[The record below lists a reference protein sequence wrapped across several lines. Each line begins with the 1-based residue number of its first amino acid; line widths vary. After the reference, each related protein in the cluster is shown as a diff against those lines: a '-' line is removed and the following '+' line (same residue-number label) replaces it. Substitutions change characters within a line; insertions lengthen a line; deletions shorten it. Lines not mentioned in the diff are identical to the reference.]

1 MTRHLHVRTLA
12 DVLAARSAGVDRA
25 ALTAVREIVEDVRRE
40 GDRALRRW
48 AMHFGELKAG
58 EPVFL
63 DRHAIES
70 ALDRI
75 EPEAVE
81 RLQRVAGRIRRF
93 AEAQRAAV
101 RDHEV
106 ALPGGA
112 SGWRFVPVERA
123 GCYTP
128 GGRYPLPSSALMSV
142 IPAVIAGVEDIWVAS
157 PKPSWETLASAAIAG
172 ATGLVA
178 AGGAQAIATLAYGAG
193 PVPPCDVIVGPGNA
207 FVTAAK
213 QLVTE
218 RVAIDM
224 LAGPSELV
232 VVADETAE
240 PDLVAADL
248 LAQAE
253 HDPQAIPLLITTDRS
268 FADAVDRALGEQ
280 LATLPTAD
288 IARVAVGNGGAIV
301 VGSIDDASAA
311 CDALAPEHLE
321 LHVAEPE
328 ALQARLRHYGAL
340 FVGANAAE
348 VLGDY
353 GAGPN
358 HVLPTGGTARSAGG
372 LSVLTFLRSQTWL
385 RIDDLSEARELVDDA
400 AWLGRVE
407 GLEGH
412 ARAAERRV
420 KRER

>member
-1 MTRHLHVRTLA
+1 MTAHLHVRTLDDLRA
-12 DVLAARSAGVDRA
+12 SRAGGIDRA
-25 ALTAVREIVEDVRRE
+25 AVTAVREIVDDVRRE

-48 AMHFGELKAG
+48 AMHFGELKAH

-63 DRHAIES
+63 DRYAIES

-75 EPEAVE
+75 GPEAVE
-81 RLQRVAGRIRRF
+81 RLHRVAGRIRGF
-93 AEAQRAAV
+93 AEVQRAAA

-106 ALPGGA
+106 AIPGGA
-112 SGWRFVPVERA
+112 AGSRFVPIERA

-128 GGRYPLPSSALMSV
+128 GGRYPLPSSALMTV
-142 IPAVIAGVEDIWVAS
+142 IPAEVAGVEEIWVAS

-172 ATGLVA
+172 ADGVVA
-178 AGGAQAIATLAYGAG
+178 AGGAQAIAALAYGAG
-193 PVPPCDVIVGPGNA
+193 PVQPSDVVVGPGNA
-207 FVTAAK
+207 YVTAAK

-224 LAGPSELV
+224 LAGPSELA
-232 VVADETAE
+232 VVADDSAD
-240 PDLVAADL
+240 PHLVAADL

-253 HDPQAIPLLITTDRS
+253 HDPRAMPVLITTDRTL
-268 FADAVDRALGEQ
+268 ADAVDIAIGEQ

-288 IARVAVGNGGAIV
+288 IARAALGNGGAIV
-301 VGSIDDASAA
+301 VSGLEEAVAAS
-311 CDALAPEHLE
+311 DALAPEHLE
-321 LHVAEPE
+321 LHVADPK
-328 ALQARLRHYGAL
+328 ALQSRLTHYGAL
-340 FVGANAAE
+340 FVGASAAE

-372 LSVLTFLRSQTWL
+372 LSVFTFLRSQTWL
-385 RIDDLSEARELVDDA
+385 RIDDLSEARELVNDA
-400 AWLGRVE
+400 VWLGRVE

-420 KRER
+420 KREP

>member
-1 MTRHLHVRTLA
+1 VRTLE

-75 EPEAVE
+75 EPESVE
-81 RLQRVAGRIRRF
+81 RLQRVAGRIRHF

-106 ALPGGA
+106 ALPGGV

-193 PVPPCDVIVGPGNA
+193 PVSPCDVVVGPGNA

-213 QLVTE
+213 QLVSE

-253 HDPQAIPLLITTDRS
+253 HDPQAIPVLITTDRT
-268 FADAVDRALGEQ
+268 FADAVDRAIGEQ
-280 LATLPTAD
+280 LATLPTAAV
-288 IARVAVGNGGAIV
+288 ARAAVGNGGAIV
-301 VGSIDDASAA
+301 VGGIDDASAA

-328 ALQARLRHYGAL
+328 ALQARFRHYGAL

-358 HVLPTGGTARSAGG
+358 HVLPTGGTARSVGG

-400 AWLGRVE
+400 AWLGKVE

-420 KRER
+420 KSDG

>member
-1 MTRHLHVRTLA
+1 VTTHLHVRTL
-12 DVLAARSAGVDRA
+12 DDLRPSRAGGIDRA
-25 ALTAVREIVEDVRRE
+25 AVTAVREIVDDVRRE

-48 AMHFGELKAG
+48 AMHFGELKAH

-75 EPEAVE
+75 GPEAVE
-81 RLQRVAGRIRRF
+81 RLQRVAGRIRGF
-93 AEAQRAAV
+93 AEAQRAAA

-106 ALPGGA
+106 AISGGA
-112 SGWRFVPVERA
+112 AGSRFVPVERA

-128 GGRYPLPSSALMSV
+128 GGRYPLPSSALMTV
-142 IPAVIAGVEDIWVAS
+142 IPAAVAGVEEIWVAS

-172 ATGLVA
+172 ADGVVA
-178 AGGAQAIATLAYGAG
+178 AGGAQAIAALAYGAG
-193 PVPPCDVIVGPGNA
+193 PVRPSDVVVGPGNA
-207 FVTAAK
+207 YVTAAK

-224 LAGPSELV
+224 LAGPSELA
-232 VVADETAE
+232 VVADDSAD

-253 HDPQAIPLLITTDRS
+253 HDPQAMPVLITTDRTL
-268 FADAVDRALGEQ
+268 ADAVDIAIGEQ

-288 IARVAVGNGGAIV
+288 IARAALGNGGAIV
-301 VGSIDDASAA
+301 VSGLEEAVAAS
-311 CDALAPEHLE
+311 DALAPEHLE
-321 LHVAEPE
+321 LHVADPK
-328 ALQARLRHYGAL
+328 ALQSRLTHYGAL
-340 FVGANAAE
+340 FVGAGAAE

-358 HVLPTGGTARSAGG
+358 HVLPTGGTARSVGG
-372 LSVLTFLRSQTWL
+372 PSVCTCLRSQTWL
-385 RIDDLSEARELVDDA
+385 RIDDLSEARELVHDA
-400 AWLGRVE
+400 VWLGRVE

-420 KRER
+420 KREP

>member
-1 MTRHLHVRTLA
+1 VR
-12 DVLAARSAGVDRA
+12 DIVD
-25 ALTAVREIVEDVRRE
+25 DVRRE

-48 AMHFGELKAG
+48 AMHFGELKAA

-63 DRHAIES
+63 DRHAIAS

-75 EPEAVE
+75 EPETVA
-81 RLQRVAGRIRRF
+81 RLQRVAGRIRGF

-101 RDHEV
+101 HDHEV
-106 ALPGGA
+106 TIPGGA
-112 SGWRFVPVERA
+112 AGSRFVPVERA

-128 GGRYPLPSSALMSV
+128 GGRYPLPSSALMTV
-142 IPAVIAGVEDIWVAS
+142 IPAAVAGVEEIWVAS

-172 ATGLVA
+172 AAGVVA
-178 AGGAQAIATLAYGAG
+178 AGGAQAIAALAYGAG
-193 PVPPCDVIVGPGNA
+193 PVAPCDIVVGPGNA
-207 FVTAAK
+207 YVTAAK

-232 VVADETAE
+232 VVADSSAD

-253 HDPQAIPLLITTDRS
+253 HDPTAMPVLITTDR
-268 FADAVDRALGEQ
+268 AVAAAVDHAIGQQ
-280 LATLPTAD
+280 LAAMPTAG
-288 IARVAVGNGGAIV
+288 IARVALENGGAIV
-301 VGSIDDASAA
+301 VSGLDEAVAAS
-311 CDALAPEHLE
+311 DALAPEHLE
-321 LHVAEPE
+321 LHVVDPS
-328 ALQARLRHYGAL
+328 ALQPRFTHYGAL
-340 FVGANAAE
+340 FVGANAGE

-358 HVLPTGGTARSAGG
+358 HVLPTGGTARSVGG
-372 LSVLTFLRSQTWL
+372 LSVLTFLRTQTWL
-385 RIDDLSEARELVDDA
+385 RIDDLTAARELVDDA
-400 AWLGRVE
+400 VGLGRIE

-412 ARAAERRV
+412 ARAAGRRV
-420 KRER
+420 QGEG

>member
-1 MTRHLHVRTLA
+1 
-12 DVLAARSAGVDRA
+12 VDRA

-75 EPEAVE
+75 EPESVE
-81 RLQRVAGRIRRF
+81 RLQRVAGRIRHF

-106 ALPGGA
+106 ALPGGV

-193 PVPPCDVIVGPGNA
+193 PVSPCDVVVGPGNA

-213 QLVTE
+213 QLVSE

-253 HDPQAIPLLITTDRS
+253 HDPQAIPVLITTDRT
-268 FADAVDRALGEQ
+268 FADAVDRAIGEQ

-288 IARVAVGNGGAIV
+288 IAGAAVGNGGAIV

-328 ALQARLRHYGAL
+328 VLQARLRHYGAL

-358 HVLPTGGTARSAGG
+358 HVLPTGGTARSVGG

-385 RIDDLSEARELVDDA
+385 RIDDLTEARELVDDA
-400 AWLGRVE
+400 GWLGRVE

-420 KRER
+420 KSEG